1 MYIQNQEF
9 SDSETLIDML
19 FDFELGNASPWL
31 QTLKTE
37 IDAAVSANQAFT
49 EFVATLTDEEERM
62 EVQDEERRLQLAAL
76 LQEQFTAFEVKNNT
90 LLAKNDM
97 EVVVLYEIDLY

>member
-37 IDAAVSANQAFT
+37 IDVAVSANQAFT

-90 LLAKNDM
+90 LLAKNDK

>member
-62 EVQDEERRLQLAAL
+62 EVQDEERRLQLASL
-76 LQEQFTAFEVKNNT
+76 LQEQVTAFEVKNNT
-90 LLAKNDM
+90 LLAKNDK

>member
-90 LLAKNDM
+90 LLAKNDK
-97 EVVVLYEIDLY
+97 ELVVLYEIDLY

>member
-76 LQEQFTAFEVKNNT
+76 LQEQFTIFEVKNNT
-90 LLAKNDM
+90 LLAKNDK

>member
-37 IDAAVSANQAFT
+37 IDAAVSANKAFT

-62 EVQDEERRLQLAAL
+62 DVQDEERRLQLAAL

-90 LLAKNDM
+90 LLAKNDK

>member
-31 QTLKTE
+31 QNLKTE

-90 LLAKNDM
+90 LLAKNDK
-97 EVVVLYEIDLY
+97 EVEVLYEIDLY

>member
-19 FDFELGNASPWL
+19 FDFELGNASLWL

>member
-49 EFVATLTDEEERM
+49 EFVAPLTDEEERM

-76 LQEQFTAFEVKNNT
+76 LQEQYTAFEVKNNT
-90 LLAKNDM
+90 LLAKNDK

>member
-37 IDAAVSANQAFT
+37 IDEAVSANQAFT

-90 LLAKNDM
+90 LLAKNDK

>member
-37 IDAAVSANQAFT
+37 IDEAVSCLLYTSDAA
-49 EFVATLTDEEERM
+49 DE
-62 EVQDEERRLQLAAL
+62 
-76 LQEQFTAFEVKNNT
+76 
-90 LLAKNDM
+90 
-97 EVVVLYEIDLY
+97 

>member
-90 LLAKNDM
+90 LLAKNDKQ
-97 EVVVLYEIDLY
+97 VAVLYEIDLY

>member
-37 IDAAVSANQAFT
+37 IDEAVSANQAFT

-62 EVQDEERRLQLAAL
+62 EVQDEERRLQLASL

-90 LLAKNDM
+90 LLAKNDK
-97 EVVVLYEIDLY
+97 ELVVLYEIDLY

>member
-9 SDSETLIDML
+9 SNSETLIDML

-90 LLAKNDM
+90 LLAKNDK

>member
-76 LQEQFTAFEVKNNT
+76 LQDQFTAFEVKNNT
-90 LLAKNDM
+90 LLAKNDK

>member
-62 EVQDEERRLQLAAL
+62 EVQDEERRLQLASF

-90 LLAKNDM
+90 LLAKNDK

>member
-37 IDAAVSANQAFT
+37 IDAAVSANQVFT

-76 LQEQFTAFEVKNNT
+76 LQEQFTAFEEKNNT
-90 LLAKNDM
+90 LLAKNDK

>member
-19 FDFELGNASPWL
+19 FDFELGKASPWL

-90 LLAKNDM
+90 LLAKNDK

>member
-9 SDSETLIDML
+9 SDNETLIDML

-37 IDAAVSANQAFT
+37 IDAAVSSNKAFT

-90 LLAKNDM
+90 LLAKNDK

>member
-90 LLAKNDM
+90 LLAKNDK
-97 EVVVLYEIDLY
+97 EVVMLYEIDLY

>member
-76 LQEQFTAFEVKNNT
+76 LQEQYTAFEVKNNT
-90 LLAKNDM
+90 LLAKNDK

>member
-1 MYIQNQEF
+1 
-9 SDSETLIDML
+9 
-19 FDFELGNASPWL
+19 
-31 QTLKTE
+31 
-37 IDAAVSANQAFT
+37 
-49 EFVATLTDEEERM
+49 M

-90 LLAKNDM
+90 LLAKNDK

>member
-90 LLAKNDM
+90 LLAKNDK
-97 EVVVLYEIDLY
+97 EVVVLFEIDLY

>member
-37 IDAAVSANQAFT
+37 IDAAVSANQVFT

-90 LLAKNDM
+90 LLAKNDK

>member
-31 QTLKTE
+31 QNLKTE
-37 IDAAVSANQAFT
+37 IDTAVSANQAFT

-90 LLAKNDM
+90 LLAKNDK

>member
-9 SDSETLIDML
+9 SDSQTLIDML

-37 IDAAVSANQAFT
+37 IDAAVTANQAFT

-76 LQEQFTAFEVKNNT
+76 LQEQFTGFEVKNNT
-90 LLAKNDM
+90 LLAKNDK
-97 EVVVLYEIDLY
+97 EVIVLYEIDLY

>member
-76 LQEQFTAFEVKNNT
+76 LQEQFTAFVVKNNT
-90 LLAKNDM
+90 LLAKNDN

>member
-9 SDSETLIDML
+9 SDSQTLIDML

-31 QTLKTE
+31 QTLKTK
-37 IDAAVSANQAFT
+37 IDEAVIANQAFT

-76 LQEQFTAFEVKNNT
+76 LQEQFTSFEVKNNT
-90 LLAKNDM
+90 LLAKNDK
-97 EVVVLYEIDLY
+97 EVIVLYEIDLY

>member
-31 QTLKTE
+31 QNLKTE

-90 LLAKNDM
+90 LLAKNDK

>member
-62 EVQDEERRLQLAAL
+62 EVQDEERRLQLASL

-90 LLAKNDM
+90 LLAKNDK
-97 EVVVLYEIDLY
+97 ELVVLYEIDLY

>member
-31 QTLKTE
+31 QNLKTE

-90 LLAKNDM
+90 LLAKNDK
-97 EVVVLYEIDLY
+97 EVVMLYEIDLY

>member
-37 IDAAVSANQAFT
+37 IDEAVSANQAFT

-90 LLAKNDM
+90 LLAKNDK
-97 EVVVLYEIDLY
+97 ELVVLYEIDLY

>member
-31 QTLKTE
+31 QNLKTE

-90 LLAKNDM
+90 LFAKNDK

>member
-49 EFVATLTDEEERM
+49 EFVANLTDEEERM

-76 LQEQFTAFEVKNNT
+76 LQEQFTAFVVKNNT
-90 LLAKNDM
+90 LLAKNDK

>member
-76 LQEQFTAFEVKNNT
+76 LQEQFTAFVVKNNT
-90 LLAKNDM
+90 LLAKNDK

>member
-31 QTLKTE
+31 QNLKTE

-76 LQEQFTAFEVKNNT
+76 LQDQFTAFEVKNNT
-90 LLAKNDM
+90 LLAKNDK

>member
-37 IDAAVSANQAFT
+37 IDEAVSANQAFT

-76 LQEQFTAFEVKNNT
+76 LQDQFTVFEVKNNT

>member
-1 MYIQNQEF
+1 MYIQNLEF

-76 LQEQFTAFEVKNNT
+76 LQEQFTIFEVKNNT
-90 LLAKNDM
+90 LLAKNDK

>member
-37 IDAAVSANQAFT
+37 IDSAVSANQAFT

>member
-62 EVQDEERRLQLAAL
+62 EVQDEERRLQLASL

-90 LLAKNDM
+90 LLAKNDK